1 VELYLQSP
9 NTLSWRGAQLGGA
22 QGQLYYFAIL
32 KKYGKFQLFGKNRNN
47 EKLYEGRNGNLKLGL
62 TSRLYV

>member
-32 KKYGKFQLFGKNRNN
+32 KNMEIFNYLERTATMKNYMKD
-47 EKLYEGRNGNLKLGL
+47 EMEI
-62 TSRLYV
+62 